1 MKTAIMFIAS
11 AMLLVVGAGAQTAD
25 YTASAKTP
33 TIPTT
38 RPASASSG
46 MVYDVRIELAL
57 FGSGTHL
64 ADVTDRVIELL
75 RSEPQ
80 AISAN
85 TAITPNMVM
94 GFTATAANLHIDPT
108 PGKNKSLLIRYRWH
122 DHERLFMVT
131 GGQRASYAAMVVED
145 DANN

>member
-1 MKTAIMFIAS
+1 
-11 AMLLVVGAGAQTAD
+11 
-25 YTASAKTP
+25 
-33 TIPTT
+33 
-38 RPASASSG
+38 

-64 ADVTDRVIELL
+64 ADVTDRVIQLL

-85 TAITPNMVM
+85 TIINANTVA

-108 PGKNKSLLIRYRWH
+108 PGKNKSLLIRYRYH

-145 DANN
+145 DANE